1 MLKKPLV
8 VFLSL
13 AAIAALAWY
22 GWQAQRQLSTA
33 VAMDGKSAK
42 QQPRTDGAP
51 SAGPASGD
59 AVKGKADAAVK
70 GEGPASKAGPRG
82 PAAIELQAAVA
93 KDLSDVASAVGTLRA
108 NETVMLRSEVA
119 GRIASLYF
127 KDGELVAK
135 GQSLLGLD
143 ASVQEAELAQAKAE
157 LALGQ
162 TSFERSKDLAQR
174 QFVSE
179 SALDQAAA
187 NLRVLEAKFQLSKA
201 RLDRTSIRAPFA
213 GQLGLR
219 NVSLGDYV
227 KEGTDLVLL
236 EDIASLKVDLRLPER
251 FLGRLK
257 KGQAIQV
264 LIDAFPGKVFRAQ
277 VDAIDV
283 QVDANGRF
291 VLVRGSMANPG
302 GSLRSGMFARASL
315 VLAERKAAVMVPEEA
330 ITPIGNDLFVWLAVE
345 GKAKRVKVQ
354 TGLREDGLVELIGA
368 VHAGDQVVIAGQQR
382 LMRDGQEVRSFA
394 EARGGR

>member
-1 MLKKPLV
+1 
-8 VFLSL
+8 
-13 AAIAALAWY
+13 
-22 GWQAQRQLSTA
+22 
-33 VAMDGKSAK
+33 
-42 QQPRTDGAP
+42 
-51 SAGPASGD
+51 
-59 AVKGKADAAVK
+59 
-70 GEGPASKAGPRG
+70 GPRG

-330 ITPIGNDLFVWLAVE
+330 ITPIGNSAGEYW
-345 GKAKRVKVQ
+345 
-354 TGLREDGLVELIGA
+354 DGLIAGRSGA
-368 VHAGDQVVIAGQQR
+368 GPITHFDASPNEVRIAAEVKGFDPLLTMDMKMARRMSRFVLFAIAAATEAIEHAGLADIASWEPERRDRVATVINTGGGGIEQVTMGSDAYR
-382 LMRDGQEVRSFA
+382 EK
-394 EARGGR
+394 GGRFVSAFAIPALSP